1 VHQGNPSAIFRQMD
15 AYAFSVASPRLG
27 IFGGTFDPIH
37 IGHLVA
43 AVNARFT
50 LNLDRVLFVV
60 ANEPWQKVDERS
72 VTPALDRLAM
82 VEAALGDVEGL
93 EASRIEIDRG
103 GPSYTADT
111 VAELRAVQP
120 DARLYL
126 IVGDDVVATLE
137 TWERLDE
144 IRKETTIVI
153 VNRPGSTVTEPG
165 IGGELEGWD
174 AVAIE
179 IPGIELSSSD
189 LRERAVD
196 GRPLDYLIPEAAVRM
211 IRSRHLYAVGR

>member
-1 VHQGNPSAIFRQMD
+1 MVSARI
-15 AYAFSVASPRLG
+15 G

-37 IGHLVA
+37 VGHLVA

-60 ANEPWQKVDERS
+60 ANEPWQKIDGRS
-72 VTPALDRLAM
+72 VTPALDRLAT
-82 VEAALGDVEGL
+82 VEAALGDVQGL

-111 VAELRAVQP
+111 VAELRSANP
-120 DARLYL
+120 DAQLFL
-126 IVGDDVVATLE
+126 IVGADVVASLD

-144 IRKETTIVI
+144 IRKETTIVV
-153 VNRPGSTVTEPG
+153 VNRPGSTIIEPG
-165 IGGELEGWD
+165 PAGPLEGWD

-179 IPGIELSSSD
+179 IPEIELSSTD
-189 LRERAVD
+189 LRERAAD
-196 GRPLDYLIPEAAVRM
+196 GRPLDYLIPEAAVRL
-211 IRSRHLYAVGR
+211 IRARHLYAVGR

>member
-1 VHQGNPSAIFRQMD
+1 
-15 AYAFSVASPRLG
+15 VATPRLG

-43 AVNARFT
+43 AVNARFS

-60 ANEPWQKVDERS
+60 ANEPWQKVDERP
-72 VTPALDRLAM
+72 VTPALDRLTV
-82 VEAALGDVEGL
+82 VEAALGDVAGL

-111 VAELRAVQP
+111 IAELRATEP
-120 DARLYL
+120 DAHLFL
-126 IVGDDVVATLE
+126 IVGADVVMSLD
-137 TWERLDE
+137 TWERLEE
-144 IRKETTIVI
+144 IRKETTIVV
-153 VNRPGSTVTEPG
+153 VNRPGSTTIKPG
-165 IGGELEGWD
+165 RGGPLAGWE

-179 IPGIELSSSD
+179 IPGIELSSTD

-196 GRPLDYLIPEAAVRM
+196 GRPLDYLIPEAAVRV
-211 IRSRHLYAVGR
+211 IRARHLYAVDR

>member
-1 VHQGNPSAIFRQMD
+1 MD
-15 AYAFSVASPRLG
+15 AYAFPVAAPRIG

-43 AVNARFT
+43 AVNARFA

-60 ANEPWQKVDERS
+60 ANEPWQKVGERS
-72 VTPALDRLAM
+72 VSPALDRLAT
-82 VEAALGDVEGL
+82 VDAALGGVEGL

-111 VAELRAVQP
+111 VAELRATNP
-120 DARLYL
+120 DARLFL
-126 IVGDDVVATLE
+126 IVGADVVASLD

-144 IRKETTIVI
+144 IRRETTIVV
-153 VNRPGSTVTEPG
+153 VNRPGSMSVEPG
-165 IGGELEGWD
+165 FASELTGWD

-179 IPGIELSSSD
+179 IPGIELSSTD
-189 LRERAVD
+189 LRERAAD
-196 GRPLDYLIPEAAVRM
+196 GRPLDYLIPEAAVRL

>member
-1 VHQGNPSAIFRQMD
+1 
-15 AYAFSVASPRLG
+15 VATTRIG

-43 AVNARFT
+43 AVNARFA

-60 ANEPWQKVDERS
+60 ANEPWQKVDERP
-72 VTPALDRLAM
+72 VTRAIDRLAV
-82 VEAALGDVEGL
+82 VEAALGDVQGL

-111 VAELRAVQP
+111 IAELRAAEP
-120 DARLYL
+120 DADLFL
-126 IVGDDVVATLE
+126 IVGADVVASLD

-144 IRKETTIVI
+144 IRKETTIVV
-153 VNRPGSTVTEPG
+153 VNRPGSTAVDPAREG
-165 IGGELEGWD
+165 ALSGWD

-179 IPGIELSSSD
+179 IPGIELSSTD

-196 GRPLDYLIPEAAVRM
+196 GRPLDYLIPEAAVRF
-211 IRSRHLYAVGR
+211 IRARHLYAVER

>member
-1 VHQGNPSAIFRQMD
+1 MATS
-15 AYAFSVASPRLG
+15 RLG

-43 AVNARFT
+43 AVNARFA

-60 ANEPWQKVDERS
+60 ANQPWQKVDERA
-72 VTPALDRLAM
+72 VTPALDRLEV

-111 VAELRAVQP
+111 ITELRGREP
-120 DARLYL
+120 DSHLFL
-126 IVGDDVVATLE
+126 IVGADVVASLD
-137 TWERLDE
+137 TWERIDE
-144 IRKETTIVI
+144 IRKETTIVV
-153 VNRPGSTVTEPG
+153 VNRPGSTTVDPAREG
-165 IGGELEGWD
+165 ALAGWD

-179 IPGIELSSSD
+179 IPGIELSSTD
-189 LRERAVD
+189 LRGRAVD
-196 GRPLDYLIPEAAVRM
+196 GRPLDYLIPEAAVRV
-211 IRSRHLYAVGR
+211 IRARHLYAVRR